1 MTLLF
6 IGSPPMYHTINKS
19 ALTLH
24 AKFVVGPMRDMGR
37 LDMEETQATMLFIVL
52 LGLEFGFYLM
62 LWHLT

>member
-1 MTLLF
+1 
-6 IGSPPMYHTINKS
+6 MYHTINKS